1 MEAKIKNFL
10 IRYAFLLEIFR
21 GLDQKIFLELPKNL
35 QKFIFYRTL
44 KEIETLSKINPD
56 YNDNKFKNF
65 LQSFLKEKK
74 SQIITLELSSL
85 LEFGK
90 NLKELNDYE
99 KKIVKRKEI
108 LQEINHFSR
117 IMFLDS
123 ILNSKNVELTKEK
136 ILREVWDFTR
146 FLILLAERKRFR
158 DNLNIDLKPTIELFE
173 KSPLVVNLGFGDYK
187 LYKIDSVTYILK
199 SKPDLSKDFYNFLRK
214 FPIKIAVCIFD
225 YYVFLLKFIK
235 DFENLDLNLLILYW
249 QNHCEGNNQ
258 ISIYYNFDFSILFFN
273 AENKNFSLLNFEK
286 STHKILKNLNPLHI
300 SEIFINSNKYRN
312 AIIFLDDT
320 NDFIKKIN
328 KTTLR
333 KVVEDNRFNL
343 MNGIR
348 KFLSDNNTNPLI
360 FQIKATYKKDNVINF
375 SYLENLE
382 NKLVNEIKRID
393 LLTDLM
399 RENINLICVET
410 AHIHADRD
418 VDENIITG
426 IKVFNFLKNIL
437 TEHGFKIKSVAMIDE
452 LHVVNRLDYKK
463 YLDILHQNNFV
474 PDEIVFESS
483 RIIFHIAIDILK
495 ILIKNAQTMDYK
507 IFIKGDNL
515 YFQKEEKT
523 IELIED
529 IKNKFILGCVLFDIA
544 FYVYKLN
551 NEEANKIYN
560 KINNLPPNFKLHEK
574 MLDIYL
580 QNKNPE
586 ERKKLVEKFLEFDKT
601 KFTFDKIIK
610 GLDDMPFLDLIY
622 SLQKNKDKIIINI
635 HEVFY
640 RPQQLKFYVLFKT
653 LGFPMFYTIF
663 FDLVGNLRIEA
674 FK

>member
-1 MEAKIKNFL
+1 
-10 IRYAFLLEIFR
+10 
-21 GLDQKIFLELPKNL
+21 
-35 QKFIFYRTL
+35 
-44 KEIETLSKINPD
+44 
-56 YNDNKFKNF
+56 
-65 LQSFLKEKK
+65 
-74 SQIITLELSSL
+74 
-85 LEFGK
+85 
-90 NLKELNDYE
+90 
-99 KKIVKRKEI
+99 VKRKEI

-146 FLILLAERKRFR
+146 FLILLAERKKFR
-158 DNLNIDLKPTIELFE
+158 DNMNIDLKPTIELFE
-173 KSPLVVNLGFGDYK
+173 KSPSVVNLIFSDYK
-187 LYKIDSVTYILK
+187 LHKIDSVTYILK

-214 FPIKIAVCIFD
+214 FPLKIALSIFD

-235 DFENLDLNLLILYW
+235 DFENLDLNVLILYW
-249 QNHCEGNNQ
+249 QNCPKEGNP
-258 ISIYYNFDFSILFFN
+258 ISIYYNFNFSILLFN
-273 AENKNFSLLNFEK
+273 PTNKDFSLLNFEK
-286 STHKILKNLNPLHI
+286 NTNKVSKNLNQLHL
-300 SEIFINSNKYRN
+300 SEISINSNKYRN
-312 AIIFLDDT
+312 AIIFLDDA

-328 KTTLR
+328 NTRLR

-343 MNGIR
+343 MNGI
-348 KFLSDNNTNPLI
+348 KKYLSDNNTNPVI
-360 FQIKATYKKDNVINF
+360 FQIKIPYKKNKVINF
-375 SYLENLE
+375 SSSGNLE
-382 NKLVNEIKRID
+382 NKLLEEINRID
-393 LLTDLM
+393 FLNDLR
-399 RENINLICVET
+399 RENINLICIEA
-410 AHIHADRD
+410 AHIHANRD

-426 IKVFNFLKNIL
+426 IKIFNFLKKIL

-463 YLDILHQNNFV
+463 YLDILQQNNFV

-495 ILIKNAQTMDYK
+495 ILIKNAERLNYK

-515 YFQKEEKT
+515 YFQKEGKT

-574 MLDIYL
+574 MLGIYL

-610 GLDDMPFLDLIY
+610 GLDDMPFWDLIY

-635 HEVFY
+635 NEVFY

>member
-1 MEAKIKNFL
+1 M
-10 IRYAFLLEIFR
+10 
-21 GLDQKIFLELPKNL
+21 
-35 QKFIFYRTL
+35 
-44 KEIETLSKINPD
+44 
-56 YNDNKFKNF
+56 
-65 LQSFLKEKK
+65 
-74 SQIITLELSSL
+74 
-85 LEFGK
+85 
-90 NLKELNDYE
+90 
-99 KKIVKRKEI
+99 KRKEI

-146 FLILLAERKRFR
+146 FLILLAERKKFR
-158 DNLNIDLKPTIELFE
+158 DNMNIDLKPTIELFE
-173 KSPLVVNLGFGDYK
+173 KSPSVVNLIFSDYK
-187 LYKIDSVTYILK
+187 LHKIDSVTYILK

-214 FPIKIAVCIFD
+214 FPLKIALSIFD

-235 DFENLDLNLLILYW
+235 DFENLDLNVLILYW
-249 QNHCEGNNQ
+249 QNCPKEGNP
-258 ISIYYNFDFSILFFN
+258 ISIYYNFNFSILLFN
-273 AENKNFSLLNFEK
+273 PTNKDFSLLNFEK
-286 STHKILKNLNPLHI
+286 NTNKVSKNLNQLHL
-300 SEIFINSNKYRN
+300 SEISINSNKYRN
-312 AIIFLDDT
+312 AIIFLDDA

-328 KTTLR
+328 NTRLR

-343 MNGIR
+343 MNGI
-348 KFLSDNNTNPLI
+348 KKYLSDNNTNPVI
-360 FQIKATYKKDNVINF
+360 FQIKIPYKKNKVINF
-375 SYLENLE
+375 SSSGNLE
-382 NKLVNEIKRID
+382 NKLLEEINRID
-393 LLTDLM
+393 FLNDLR
-399 RENINLICVET
+399 RENINLICIEA
-410 AHIHADRD
+410 AHIHANRD

-426 IKVFNFLKNIL
+426 IKIFNFLKKIL

-463 YLDILHQNNFV
+463 YLDILQQNNFV

-495 ILIKNAQTMDYK
+495 ILIKNAERLNYK

-515 YFQKEEKT
+515 YFQKEGKT

-574 MLDIYL
+574 MLGIYL

-610 GLDDMPFLDLIY
+610 GLDDMPFWDLIY

-635 HEVFY
+635 NEVFY

>member
-1 MEAKIKNFL
+1 
-10 IRYAFLLEIFR
+10 
-21 GLDQKIFLELPKNL
+21 
-35 QKFIFYRTL
+35 
-44 KEIETLSKINPD
+44 
-56 YNDNKFKNF
+56 
-65 LQSFLKEKK
+65 
-74 SQIITLELSSL
+74 
-85 LEFGK
+85 
-90 NLKELNDYE
+90 
-99 KKIVKRKEI
+99 
-108 LQEINHFSR
+108 
-117 IMFLDS
+117 MFLDS

-146 FLILLAERKRFR
+146 FLILLAERKKFR
-158 DNLNIDLKPTIELFE
+158 DNMNIDLKPTIELFE
-173 KSPLVVNLGFGDYK
+173 KSPSVVNLIFSDYK
-187 LYKIDSVTYILK
+187 LHKIDSVTYILK

-214 FPIKIAVCIFD
+214 FPLKIALSIFD

-235 DFENLDLNLLILYW
+235 DFENLDLNVLILYW
-249 QNHCEGNNQ
+249 QNCPKEGNP
-258 ISIYYNFDFSILFFN
+258 ISIYYNFNFSILLFN
-273 AENKNFSLLNFEK
+273 PTNKDFSLLNFEK
-286 STHKILKNLNPLHI
+286 NTNKVSKNLNQLHL
-300 SEIFINSNKYRN
+300 SEISINSNKYRN
-312 AIIFLDDT
+312 AIIFLDDA

-328 KTTLR
+328 NTRLR

-343 MNGIR
+343 MNGI
-348 KFLSDNNTNPLI
+348 KKYLSDNNTNPVI
-360 FQIKATYKKDNVINF
+360 FQIKIPYKKNKVINF
-375 SYLENLE
+375 SSSGNLE
-382 NKLVNEIKRID
+382 NKLLEEINRID
-393 LLTDLM
+393 FLNDLR
-399 RENINLICVET
+399 RENINLICIEA
-410 AHIHADRD
+410 AHIHANRD

-426 IKVFNFLKNIL
+426 IKIFNFLKKIL

-463 YLDILHQNNFV
+463 YLDILQQNNFV

-495 ILIKNAQTMDYK
+495 ILIKNAERLNYK

-515 YFQKEEKT
+515 YFQKEGKT

-574 MLDIYL
+574 MLGIYL

-610 GLDDMPFLDLIY
+610 GLDDMPFWDLIY

-635 HEVFY
+635 NEVFY